1 MVVNACYVSNTGK
14 VRRNNEDS
22 MLLNELLISE
32 AGMERAECI
41 RTGGEQ
47 LIYVVA
53 DGMGG
58 HQKGEVASGIVL
70 NIFKEERGQINKE
83 KIMDM
88 MRLAKESLNKIA
100 ETDRHSLGLGTT
112 ISGMSLT
119 DGNSVVFNCGD
130 SRVYRLKGKAIE
142 RITRDDSLV
151 QELVDAGIITED
163 AMRTHPQKNIITS
176 AVTGDLRSDLPA
188 FSVGEIKVKKGERF
202 LLCTDGVWESMSHSE
217 MEGCLSGKDLKE
229 AVNRLADKTIE
240 SGARD
245 NFSIIALEIL

>member
-1 MVVNACYVSNTGK
+1 MVVNACYVSNTGR

-22 MLLNELLISE
+22 ILVNELLISADE
-32 AGMERAECI
+32 MERAECV
-41 RTGGEQ
+41 RTEGEK
-47 LIYVVA
+47 LTYVVA

-58 HQKGEVASGIVL
+58 HQKGEVASGTVL
-70 NIFKEERGQINKE
+70 SIFKEKKGLIDKE
-83 KIMDM
+83 KIMDV

-100 ETDRHSLGLGTT
+100 ETDRDSLGLGTT

-119 DGNSVVFNCGD
+119 DGNSFVFNCGD
-130 SRVYRLKGKAIE
+130 SRVYRLKNEAIE

-163 AMRTHPQKNIITS
+163 EMRIHPQKNIITS
-176 AVTGDLRSDLPA
+176 AVTGDLRGDLPA

-217 MEGCLSGKDLKE
+217 MEGCLSGKDLKD
-229 AVNRLADKTIE
+229 AVNRLAEKTME